1 MPLKRPGRFL
11 FTKIALYGHEQSTHL
26 GQNGSTGVGALKLG
40 RFSKWSRAA
49 FCALGLGLGVST
61 VQAQTALPPGELSG
75 LSFNNTGGR
84 ILVAQADS
92 AQLLVRI
99 QQLEEQIRV
108 LNGQV
113 EGLTFQLTQ
122 LQEIL
127 NRLSEDSEFRFQQLE
142 GGGSG
147 NSDAATQPGGVT
159 QPEALPQDPA
169 QLGEDNV
176 RPTIIPEQGVQ
187 PLPGEQEFDPSFD
200 DSSVGESFDPLV
212 GTGQS
217 GGIDLITGQPL
228 NLNYDPRAIAS
239 GNPDADA
246 QFRAGYEALMGGD
259 LEFAEQQFGQFLEL
273 YPDNDQA
280 PDAANWLGEAL
291 MARSAYV
298 EAADV
303 LVEAYQKYPEHPRAP
318 DLLLKLG
325 ISLAGVGEQE
335 TACRTFGEIDRRY
348 TATIPA
354 FQARLTEEKTKA
366 ACPSA

>member
-1 MPLKRPGRFL
+1 M
-11 FTKIALYGHEQSTHL
+11 T
-26 GQNGSTGVGALKLG
+26 LG

-49 FCALGLGLGVST
+49 FCALGLGLSAGVGAA
-61 VQAQTALPPGELSG
+61 QAQSVMPPGELSG
-75 LSFNNTGGR
+75 LGFNNTGGR

-92 AQLLVRI
+92 AQLMVRI

-142 GGGSG
+142 GGAGG
-147 NSDAATQPGGVT
+147 KTEAATQPGGAT

-169 QLGEDNV
+169 LSDEDFV

-200 DSSVGESFDPLV
+200 DGSLGPSSDPLV
-212 GTGQS
+212 GTGQG
-217 GGIDLITGQPL
+217 GGIDLVTGQPI
-228 NLNYDPRAIAS
+228 NLSYDPRAANS
-239 GNPDADA
+239 GNADADA
-246 QFRAGYEALMGGD
+246 QFRAGYEAMLSGD
-259 LEFAEQQFGQFLEL
+259 YDFAEEQFGQFIEL
-273 YPDNDQA
+273 YPDNPQV

-291 MARSAYV
+291 MARSAYA

-303 LVEAYQKYPEHPRAP
+303 LVEAYQQYQDHPRAP

-325 ISLAGVGEQE
+325 ISLAGVGERE

-348 TATIPA
+348 SETIPA
-354 FQARLTEEKTKA
+354 FQARLAEEKTKA
-366 ACPSA
+366 ECPPA

>member
-1 MPLKRPGRFL
+1 LPTGSIGDDALTSGRF
-11 FTKIALYGHEQSTHL
+11 T
-26 GQNGSTGVGALKLG
+26 
-40 RFSKWSRAA
+40 KWSRAA
-49 FCALGLGLGVST
+49 LCALGLGLGSGAA
-61 VQAQTALPPGELSG
+61 QAQTTLPPGELSG

-92 AQLLVRI
+92 AQLMVRI

-142 GGGSG
+142 GGAAGKTE
-147 NSDAATQPGGVT
+147 AATQTGGAT

-169 QLGEDNV
+169 PIDDDSAPL
-176 RPTIIPEQGVQ
+176 TTIPEQGVQ

-200 DSSVGESFDPLV
+200 DGSLGESFDPLV

-217 GGIDLITGQPL
+217 GGIDLVTGQPL
-228 NLNYDPRAIAS
+228 NLSYDPRAAETD
-239 GNPDADA
+239 NPDADA
-246 QFRAGYEALMGGD
+246 QFRAGYEALVGGEY
-259 LEFAEQQFGQFLEL
+259 EFAEQQFGQFIEL
-273 YPDNDQA
+273 YPDNAQV

-291 MARSAYV
+291 MARSAYA

-325 ISLAGVGEQE
+325 MSLSGVGERE
-335 TACRTFGEIDRRY
+335 TACRTFAEIDRRY
-348 TATIPA
+348 TDTIPA
-354 FQARLTEEKTKA
+354 FRTRLAEEKTKA
-366 ACPSA
+366 ECPPA